1 MISFVFK
8 QVQNV
13 FEIQAFFDR
22 YAFDKILNKFL
33 SLNGILYYLSK
44 FSRKITL
51 VKFNQQFSQKLKDFY
66 FSFY

>member
-1 MISFVFK
+1 MVSLFK

-13 FEIQAFFDR
+13 FEIQEFFDR
-22 YAFDKILNKFL
+22 YAFDTILKKLL
-33 SLNGILYYLSK
+33 SLNGILYCLCK

-51 VKFNQQFSQKLKDFY
+51 VKFNQQFSQKFKGFY